1 MEWII
6 IVLLLAISVTLFEL
20 IKTLNRMERIQ
31 KSYFIESINLLML
44 VKQNTGE
51 FLDKDTSC
59 RHNHGKYK

>member
-6 IVLLLAISVTLFEL
+6 VILLLAISVTLFEL
-20 IKTLNRMERIQ
+20 IKTLNRMERSQ
-31 KSYFIESINLLML
+31 EKYFVESVNLLVL
-44 VKQNTGE
+44 VKQNTGD